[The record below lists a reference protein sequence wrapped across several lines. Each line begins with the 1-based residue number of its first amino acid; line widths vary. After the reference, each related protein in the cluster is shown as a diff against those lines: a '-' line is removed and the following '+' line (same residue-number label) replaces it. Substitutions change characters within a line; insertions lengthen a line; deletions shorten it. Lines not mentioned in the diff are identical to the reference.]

1 MADALKSWRH
11 LFSAVLAL
19 GARASS
25 VEYRLRAAYVN
36 ELQRL
41 SPHEDLPKE
50 LRADFAALM
59 NEIATMYNNPDRA
72 DEQKASHLAK
82 QVVVLYDR
90 VTRQF

>member
-1 MADALKSWRH
+1 MADVLKSWRH

-25 VEYRLRAAYVN
+25 VEYRLRAAYIN

-59 NEIATMYNNPDRA
+59 NELATMYNNPDRA
-72 DEQKASHLAK
+72 DEQKACRLAK